1 MMDTG
6 AVENMNEILLMVEV
20 VDGEKMVQLILTF
33 PGLVVDSPPVVVAPS
48 PVIPSVGNGQDKILI
63 FQNGLLMTMLQE
75 AQQEELLILQVLIHQ
90 YNVISIFDSLY

>member
-33 PGLVVDSPPVVVAPS
+33 LGLVVDSPPVVVALS
-48 PVIPSVGNGQDKILI
+48 PVIPSVGSGRDKILI
-63 FQNGLLMTMLQE
+63 FQNGL
-75 AQQEELLILQVLIHQ
+75 
-90 YNVISIFDSLY
+90 